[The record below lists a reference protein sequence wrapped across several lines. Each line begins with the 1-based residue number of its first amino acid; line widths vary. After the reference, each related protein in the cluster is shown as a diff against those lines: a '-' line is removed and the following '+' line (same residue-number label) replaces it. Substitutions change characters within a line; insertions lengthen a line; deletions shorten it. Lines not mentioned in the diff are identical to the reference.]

1 MGDHSSIRRVKDMV
15 RQVAP
20 TSATVLILG
29 ESGTGKELV
38 ANALHEG
45 SERAGKAMVKVNC
58 AALPEPL
65 LESELFGYERG
76 AFTGAVGRK
85 EGRFRLAHEGTLFLD
100 EIGDMPLVL
109 QPKILRVL
117 QEGEFERVGGTET
130 LKVDVRIVAS
140 TNADLQTAVAEK
152 RFRED
157 LYYRLNVVPI
167 QMPALRDRRSDI
179 PLLAEHFLQRFA
191 AKNNRPVL
199 AFSREALDAMSNYH
213 WPGNVRELENMVE
226 RAVVLSRGEILSVED
241 LPAQIAR
248 GEPTNGEQPVASDS
262 PLINLEVGTP
272 LAEVE
277 RRVILETL
285 RHTGGDKSAAAR
297 LLGIA
302 TRTIYRKLDGS

>member
-1 MGDHSSIRRVKDMV
+1 
-15 RQVAP
+15 
-20 TSATVLILG
+20 
-29 ESGTGKELV
+29 
-38 ANALHEG
+38 
-45 SERAGKAMVKVNC
+45 MVKVNC
-58 AALPEPL
+58 AALPENL

-85 EGRFRLAHEGTLFLD
+85 EGRFKLADGGTLFLD

-117 QEGEFERVGGTET
+117 QESEFERVGGTET
-130 LKVDVRIVAS
+130 LKVDARIVAS
-140 TNADLQTAVAEK
+140 TNADLLTAVAEK
-152 RFRED
+152 TFRGD
-157 LYYRLNVVPI
+157 LYYRLNVITILLPS
-167 QMPALRDRRSDI
+167 LRDRRSDI
-179 PLLAEHFLQRFA
+179 PFLADHFLQRFA
-191 AKNNRPVL
+191 AKNNRPVI

-226 RAVVLSRGEILSVED
+226 RAVVLSRGEILSVDD
-241 LPAQIAR
+241 LPANVAR
-248 GEPTNGEQPVASDS
+248 GEPTNGEEQMASDL

-302 TRTIYRKLDGS
+302 TRTIYRKLDGN